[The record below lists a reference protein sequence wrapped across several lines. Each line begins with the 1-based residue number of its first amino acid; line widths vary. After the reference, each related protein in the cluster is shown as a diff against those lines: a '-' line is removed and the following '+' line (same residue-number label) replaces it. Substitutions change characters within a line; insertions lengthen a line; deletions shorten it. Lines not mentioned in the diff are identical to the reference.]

1 MSNEDLD
8 ASTDI
13 TADPLVPTDK
23 TSPAHSAAPCAV
35 VSPAAAMALRS
46 AAICTARDTNGKWNV
61 RMWLHVQC

>member
-23 TSPAHSAAPCAV
+23 TGKPLQWDDNPATISGPLDLKSV
-35 VSPAAAMALRS
+35 
-46 AAICTARDTNGKWNV
+46 
-61 RMWLHVQC
+61 